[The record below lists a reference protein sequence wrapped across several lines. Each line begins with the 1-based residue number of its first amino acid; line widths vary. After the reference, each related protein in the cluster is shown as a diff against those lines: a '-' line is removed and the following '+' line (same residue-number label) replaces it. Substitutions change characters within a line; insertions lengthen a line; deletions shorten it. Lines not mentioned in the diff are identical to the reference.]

1 MNVVGVKPKFVNMMQ
16 AWSKEKEQ
24 VSNGML
30 HLQTLIGTGQD
41 QQLQPRLITEI
52 KCQIK

>member
-41 QQLQPRLITEI
+41 QPRLITEI
-52 KCQIK
+52 KQQIK